1 MTKVITSD
9 EIQGSLLRS
18 PLGNDL
24 PFARNA
30 RLVRNSPQS
39 TMGTAYLDIW
49 DSKSGSRAKKL
60 INQSVMICGLRCF
73 IREASAHVGTPIS
86 QRCWKWGHSEA
97 GCRQRAAICP
107 HCMGPHRLEEHRTV
121 AKCCKGNAK
130 ANPPIPPTPADQ
142 DCPHKAHCVNCGG
155 DHAAS
160 NRKCKFWVNRYDRT
174 WIEAKYRENSF
185 DVLFVQEPPWRT
197 IRQAPS
203 PNNRD
208 GEDIVGAPM
217 HPAWLY
223 MVRPP
228 TNDETPR
235 VMAFVSKRLERLRPS
250 MRRDLA
256 DHRDIFIL
264 SLFQDNE
271 TYHLMNVYNDAD
283 GTAVRYLSNHVHEL
297 PQLHYMG
304 GDFNIHS
311 REWDPEVTHHRGDAI
326 NLLELAADLD
336 LERTQPSNP
345 GPTFIS
351 HNPDLRPSVID
362 LVFHGIAE
370 SASDCTF
377 RDPVRQGP
385 SDHIPIFTVVK
396 LDDEIEPV
404 TRRTIPRDSEAEQAM
419 RTELPQKVA
428 DIQVGDL
435 ETREDVERVA
445 QALAD
450 AYAEAWMAHSK
461 VSRITKHSQ
470 PWWNNECS
478 AKLATYRNDKSD
490 VNWYLFRDTVKR
502 VKRNFFE
509 TRIGEI
515 AYANRRPWDLMEWV
529 KQRKLPACE
538 AIRYQGQPC
547 HGMDSLWNALHNTY
561 NSASGRVV
569 DMSVLD
575 PLPNLIEREW
585 PPFSALEL
593 SEALES
599 CSSRSSPGPDHITWS
614 LLKEVMLGSSTR
626 GLSPKEKRLLYR
638 SCVLPI
644 TTYGYRL
651 WFYEGA
657 RIKGVLADFR
667 KMQRKAALWIT
678 GAFRTS
684 PTGGVESLA
693 GLIPIHLHLKKLAG
707 RSNFRAATLSDTHPL
722 RSILSEDHRKQA
734 SAHPLAISRLTPNQ
748 RLKVKGSL
756 MEVDRHLP
764 ELTESFAP
772 VAPEARPGVR
782 LLDRFPDR
790 VEFHGTEGLLDERS
804 LEAYRTKLNTVLTEA
819 REQPGTVICAVD
831 ASLPNEEHRH
841 AVSAALLFR
850 GVERVH
856 TAIHPAGRVTAPDA
870 ELFAICSAVCLAVQ
884 QDNCERI
891 VVFTDSLT
899 SAKRAVD
906 PTLHS
911 GQGHS
916 LAVCRALEPWLAE
929 DADCSITFIQVP
941 SKLKWKIHQE
951 AHDEC
956 RAFNAPAVQ
965 HPSTSLDSVRRAV
978 TKSVQED
985 WKILF
990 RDPVYRGH
998 NFLMLQRPDETVL
1011 EPSYINGD
1019 ASSTTLQSGPIM
1031 NASIYRSERRA
1042 PVRIT
1047 PSRRAIIFYVI
1058 VANTNVTKTV
1068 HLQGITLG
1076 WLDSWSR
1083 TKQRSPSDDPK
1094 GSVEQPGQV
1103 PDWSGGVIYNNNI

>member
-1 MTKVITSD
+1 MTPPDQSGTCPRCSTD
-9 EIQGSLLRS
+9 
-18 PLGNDL
+18 PLGSSERERRFVLFQESDQ
-24 PFARNA
+24 PKVVPWRWTVFVT
-30 RLVRNSPQS
+30 LVLAFFSHNVAKNY
-39 TMGTAYLDIW
+39 MYLDV
-49 DSKSGSRAKKL
+49 L
-60 INQSVMICGLRCF
+60 
-73 IREASAHVGTPIS
+73 
-86 QRCWKWGHSEA
+86 
-97 GCRQRAAICP
+97 
-107 HCMGPHRLEEHRTV
+107 LETL
-121 AKCCKGNAK
+121 
-130 ANPPIPPTPADQ
+130 Q
-142 DCPHKAHCVNCGG
+142 
-155 DHAAS
+155 
-160 NRKCKFWVNRYDRT
+160 
-174 WIEAKYRENSF
+174 NSF

-217 HPAWLY
+217 HPVWLY

-256 DHRDIFIL
+256 DHQDIFIL
-264 SLFQDNE
+264 SLFQGNE

-362 LVFHGIAE
+362 LGFG
-370 SASDCTF
+370 TF
-377 RDPVRQGP
+377 ADV
-385 SDHIPIFTVVK
+385 TVVK

-450 AYAEAWMAHSK
+450 AYAEVWMAHSK

-490 VNWYLFRDTVKR
+490 VN
-502 VKRNFFE
+502 
-509 TRIGEI
+509 
-515 AYANRRPWDLMEWV
+515 
-529 KQRKLPACE
+529 C
-538 AIRYQGQPC
+538 
-547 HGMDSLWNALHNTY
+547 
-561 NSASGRVV
+561 
-569 DMSVLD
+569 
-575 PLPNLIEREW
+575 
-585 PPFSALEL
+585 
-593 SEALES
+593 
-599 CSSRSSPGPDHITWS
+599 
-614 LLKEVMLGSSTR
+614 STR

-644 TTYGYRL
+644 ATYGYRL

-667 KMQRKAALWIT
+667 KMQRKAALWIK

-734 SAHPLAISRLTPNQ
+734 SAHPLAISRLTLNQ

-764 ELTESFAP
+764 ELTESLAP
-772 VAPEARPGVR
+772 VAPDVRFCLPVSTHSRP
-782 LLDRFPDR
+782 L
-790 VEFHGTEGLLDERS
+790 
-804 LEAYRTKLNTVLTEA
+804 
-819 REQPGTVICAVD
+819 
-831 ASLPNEEHRH
+831 
-841 AVSAALLFR
+841 
-850 GVERVH
+850 
-856 TAIHPAGRVTAPDA
+856 
-870 ELFAICSAVCLAVQ
+870 
-884 QDNCERI
+884 
-891 VVFTDSLT
+891 
-899 SAKRAVD
+899 
-906 PTLHS
+906 
-911 GQGHS
+911 
-916 LAVCRALEPWLAE
+916 
-929 DADCSITFIQVP
+929 
-941 SKLKWKIHQE
+941 
-951 AHDEC
+951 
-956 RAFNAPAVQ
+956 
-965 HPSTSLDSVRRAV
+965 
-978 TKSVQED
+978 
-985 WKILF
+985 
-990 RDPVYRGH
+990 
-998 NFLMLQRPDETVL
+998 
-1011 EPSYINGD
+1011 
-1019 ASSTTLQSGPIM
+1019 
-1031 NASIYRSERRA
+1031 
-1042 PVRIT
+1042 
-1047 PSRRAIIFYVI
+1047 
-1058 VANTNVTKTV
+1058 
-1068 HLQGITLG
+1068 
-1076 WLDSWSR
+1076 
-1083 TKQRSPSDDPK
+1083 
-1094 GSVEQPGQV
+1094 
-1103 PDWSGGVIYNNNI
+1103 